1 MIPPVYPKYFDGVM
15 AEKNYSVNLED
26 IFETCVNCGCRTGEY
41 KKVSTQFG
49 FPIRKRIIFN
59 FLTGSFHSTPETG
72 YSKPRYSKILD
83 IVNKTQLPSWD
94 FIDTFCLDIV
104 NDSI

>member
-41 KKVSTQFG
+41 TKV
-49 FPIRKRIIFN
+49 R
-59 FLTGSFHSTPETG
+59 
-72 YSKPRYSKILD
+72 
-83 IVNKTQLPSWD
+83 
-94 FIDTFCLDIV
+94 
-104 NDSI
+104 